1 MRILALGDTLEE
13 ITQQQLEP
21 GKSAAI
27 LANQTEALNAM
38 ELAGMF
44 FEGEVN
50 LKNVEFCKMETQQEC
65 LAGSLC
71 IPRFSDLI
79 GSRYKILFFINRS
92 NIVIIDDD
100 GFAERLVMR
109 IRSRR
114 TRQGQTRE
122 HFLYNFITQFIS
134 KDIEILGQY
143 EKKIMELEEKVMNG
157 KAEKLQSQIMPI
169 RRELLILRSY
179 YDEMMDM
186 GKELEEDENHFFAK
200 KQLKYFGT
208 ITDRADRLMGKTVHL
223 LEYAQQVKDAQQA
236 QIDAVQT
243 KNMQFLTVI
252 STIFFPLTLIT
263 GWYGMNFENM
273 PELQNGYPFV
283 IALSLVVVGVCI
295 IIFKKKNIF

>member
-13 ITQQQLEP
+13 ITQQELVP
-21 GKSAAI
+21 GKSAAFI
-27 LANQTEALNAM
+27 AKQAEAVSAM
-38 ELAGMF
+38 ELAGMV

-100 GFAERLVMR
+100 GFAERLIMR

-143 EKKIMELEEKVMNG
+143 EKKIMELEEMVING
-157 KAEKLQSQIMPI
+157 KVETLQSQIMPI

-223 LEYAQQVKDAQQA
+223 LEYAQQVKDAHQA
-236 QIDAVQT
+236 QIDAQQT

-273 PELQNGYPFV
+273 PELKNGYPFV
-283 IALSLVVVGVCI
+283 ISLSLVVVAVCI
-295 IIFKKKNIF
+295 ILFKKKKIF

>member
-21 GKSAAI
+21 GKSAAF

>member
-1 MRILALGDTLEE
+1 
-13 ITQQQLEP
+13 
-21 GKSAAI
+21 
-27 LANQTEALNAM
+27 
-38 ELAGMF
+38 MF